1 MNSPPVLPPPLSP
14 HATPM
19 DSRFR
24 VRFWPRRA
32 RPASTEL
39 DLHSVPYQDAL
50 EGHRQPVFI
59 HQPLGRNLSEKRKQ
73 NDHLA
78 FRGLSYRK
86 STAGKPPVF
95 GERPHKGNG
104 PVKLNASRS
113 EGSGDVFITT
123 DDHARILEDIR
134 DGEYVVAG
142 KDKRDSRSLAVKSP
156 APGER
161 RQSHSSV
168 AGGSPSQRHPPM
180 STPAS
185 WAPFQTSSPLLDIPE
200 NGAENLAAQNP
211 AMPMSNTAF
220 SLSDVF
226 GRPSSTQSSPPTDG
240 LGISDFPQTPH
251 GILKATPSHTSLVE
265 PTTEQNATIRALW
278 KAEYKQ
284 LVAIYG
290 QTGVSKN
297 IGDVPWEQKRL
308 STIQDVALAEEK
320 SIPFALDPLPRPS
333 YEHRE
338 GNTARRTSR
347 QSKAEAAQQDDT
359 SDESSQQRLSFISS
373 AGYASSYTTR
383 ASIAESDSI
392 NAKED
397 IRKFVET
404 MRSTYL
410 QAIES
415 REPSL
420 QAVKTLKKKKKRT
433 STTPQSTPKGSS
445 IPTTPENEPSAFT
458 SANGSSP
465 SLRSQR
471 STRVISQ
478 PVATIST
485 LPAIQASPT
494 RDKKP
499 GPGLMRADSSTL
511 GNLMGET
518 KRSMIQKRRSER
530 ESRRNSQNSRSQKR
544 SSISEKQPIPDKE
557 NLPVQ
562 DQQPIEEE
570 FASLYRDIFN
580 NSGHDFW
587 DSSPALTTTVGVR
600 AILEPS
606 SASDAASSDSATPT
620 QTVSQTP

>member
-1 MNSPPVLPPPLSP
+1 
-14 HATPM
+14 M

-32 RPASTEL
+32 KTTSTEL
-39 DLHSVPYQDAL
+39 DLRSVPYQSAL
-50 EGHRQPVFI
+50 DGQRQPVFI
-59 HQPLGRNLSEKRKQ
+59 HQPLGRNLSERRKQ

-78 FRGLSYRK
+78 LRGLSYRT
-86 STAGKPPVF
+86 SRAGKPPVF

-104 PVKLNASRS
+104 PVKLNASRR
-113 EGSGDVFITT
+113 EGAGDVFVTT
-123 DDHARILEDIR
+123 DDQARILEDIR

-142 KDKRDSRSLAVKSP
+142 KDKRDSRSTSVKSP
-156 APGER
+156 TPGER
-161 RQSHSSV
+161 RQSHTSANGTSP
-168 AGGSPSQRHPPM
+168 PSQRHPPM

-185 WAPFQTSSPLLDIPE
+185 WAPFQTSSPLVDIPE
-200 NGAENLAAQNP
+200 NGTGNSMEQYP
-211 AMPMSNTAF
+211 ATPMSNPAF

-240 LGISDFPQTPH
+240 LGISDFSQAPH
-251 GILKATPSHTSLVE
+251 GILKNAASHTSLVE
-265 PTTEQNATIRALW
+265 PSTEQNATIRALW

-290 QTGVSKN
+290 QPGVSKN
-297 IGDVPWEQKRL
+297 IGDAPWEQKRL
-308 STIQDVALAEEK
+308 STIQDVALGDEK
-320 SIPFALDPLPRPS
+320 PIPFALDPLPRPS

-338 GNTARRTSR
+338 GNAQRRTSR
-347 QSKAEAAQQDDT
+347 QSKTEAIQQDDT

-383 ASIAESDSI
+383 ASVAESDSI
-392 NAKED
+392 NPKED

-404 MRSTYL
+404 MRSTYI

-420 QAVKTLKKKKKRT
+420 QALKTMKKKKKRK
-433 STTPQSTPKGSS
+433 STTPQSTPRGSS
-445 IPTTPENEPSAFT
+445 IPTTPENEQSAFV
-458 SANGSSP
+458 SANASSP

-471 STRVISQ
+471 STRTASQ

-499 GPGLMRADSSTL
+499 DFGLSRADSSTL

-518 KRSMIQKRRSER
+518 KRTMIKNRKSER
-530 ESRRNSQNSRSQKR
+530 ESRRNSQNSRPRQR
-544 SSISEKQPIPDKE
+544 SSISDKHPAPDKE
-557 NLPVQ
+557 NLPAQ
-562 DQQPIEEE
+562 EQQPIEQE
-570 FASLYRDIFN
+570 FASLYLDIFN
-580 NSGHDFW
+580 NSTHDFW
-587 DSSPALTTTVGVR
+587 ESSPALTATIGVP
-600 AILEPS
+600 AMLASPS
-606 SASDAASSDSATPT
+606 PSDATSSDSATPT
-620 QTVSQTP
+620 QTVLQTP

>member
-1 MNSPPVLPPPLSP
+1 
-14 HATPM
+14 M

-24 VRFWPRRA
+24 VRFWSRRA
-32 RPASTEL
+32 RPALTEL

-50 EGHRQPVFI
+50 EGQRPPVFI

-78 FRGLSYRK
+78 LRGLSYRK

-123 DDHARILEDIR
+123 DDQARILEDIR

-142 KDKRDSRSLAVKSP
+142 KDKRDSRSLSVKSP
-156 APGER
+156 MPGER
-161 RQSHSSV
+161 RQSHSSM
-168 AGGSPSQRHPPM
+168 AGASPPSQRHPPM

-200 NGAENLAAQNP
+200 NGAENVAGQDP
-211 AMPMSNTAF
+211 PMFMSNSAF

-226 GRPSSTQSSPPTDG
+226 GRPASTQSSPPTDG
-240 LGISDFPQTPH
+240 LGISDFPQTPQ
-251 GILKATPSHTSLVE
+251 GILKATPSHSSLVE

-308 STIQDVALAEEK
+308 STIQDVAQGEEK

-338 GNTARRTSR
+338 GATVRRTSR
-347 QSKAEAAQQDDT
+347 QSKAEAVQQDDT
-359 SDESSQQRLSFISS
+359 SDESSHQRLSFISS

-383 ASIAESDSI
+383 ASIADSDSI

-420 QAVKTLKKKKKRT
+420 QAVKTLKKKKKRK
-433 STTPQSTPKGSS
+433 STTPQGTPRGSS
-445 IPTTPENEPSAFT
+445 IPTTPENEQNAFA

-471 STRVISQ
+471 STRAISQ

-494 RDKKP
+494 RDKKA

-518 KRSMIQKRRSER
+518 KRSMIQKRKSER
-530 ESRRNSQNSRSQKR
+530 ESRRNSQNSRPQQR
-544 SSISEKQPIPDKE
+544 SSTSDKNSVPDKE

-580 NSGHDFW
+580 SSGHDFW
-587 DSSPALTTTVGVR
+587 DSSPALKTTIGVR
-600 AILEPS
+600 ATLESPS
-606 SASDAASSDSATPT
+606 PSDAASSDSATPT